1 MQYYLIPFSML
12 AMSLGLFYTVST
24 GHACKAGH
32 LSIYLYLHNQNG
44 SGSSERDL
52 DKLSFW
58 EEENI
63 SRASKLGGAFPK
75 SATWSPICLC
85 WRTVPPE

>member
-24 GHACKAGH
+24 DHACKAGSWSIH
-32 LSIYLYLHNQNG
+32 LCLHNQNG
-44 SGSSERDL
+44 SDSSERDV

-63 SRASKLGGAFPK
+63 SRASKLGGTFPK
-75 SATWSPICLC
+75 SATWSPFCLP
-85 WRTVPPE
+85 WRAVPPE